1 MLEMLPDLKRKRE
14 GEKKEKNCNWLFKL
28 STGIQKKSEHFS
40 AIVDIVQKQLL
51 DKSFPQL
58 GTIGPSLG

>member
-28 STGIQKKSEHFS
+28 STGIQKISEHFS